1 MPPKQYHVTD
11 TELLVLQVLW
21 ERSRATTRE
30 VCDEIYPE
38 GSTSQYY
45 TVQKLLERLE
55 SRNCVERDRSQR
67 VHIFS
72 ATIDRETLIQ
82 ERLRGLSDS
91 LCGGSVIPML
101 TGLIQMRRWTTAEQK
116 QLNQLLEE
124 VSGKKSKR
132 N

>member
-1 MPPKQYHVTD
+1 MRPKHYHVTD

-21 ERSRATTRE
+21 DRGNATTRE

-55 SRNCVERDRSQR
+55 KRNCVIRDRSQR

-72 ATIDRETLIQ
+72 AAIDRETLIQ
-82 ERLRGLSDS
+82 ERLRGLSDA

-101 TGLIQMRRWTTAEQK
+101 TGLIQMRRWTASEQK
-116 QLNQLLEE
+116 QLKELLKE
-124 VSGKKSKR
+124 VPPKKLPKD
-132 N
+132 